1 MVSSRAA
8 SGHNLTPYRP
18 PHEPLRSTC
27 EGLSAVRHTS
37 PSWSRPVDPLY
48 PEPTGDRRWIAEQ
61 PLPWL
66 GIIPRTGAH
75 PELSDLVA
83 DGTVAAVAADLLL
96 SLVRHRASVLVIA
109 ARSRAGKSTL
119 LEALLPHY
127 PEDDRRIRLRGSF
140 ETFGWEADDRFVP
153 AHAVLI
159 AEEISGHLPT
169 YLWGPPVGRFLGWR
183 DHGVA
188 IAATAHGDSIEDVA
202 RLMAGYPLRLPI
214 SSVAAFDVIVRLG
227 SPVDAPSRPSVL
239 TDIWST
245 GRTLSGGLTSSTL
258 FDHRSGVRY
267 RELETSRLLGQ
278 EERPDRAIGQS
289 IRGGP
294 SRSGNS

>member
-1 MVSSRAA
+1 MVGSRTA

-18 PHEPLRSTC
+18 PDACSRPAG

-66 GIIPRTGAH
+66 GITPRDGARL
-75 PELSDLVA
+75 ELSNLIA
-83 DGTVAAVAADLLL
+83 NGTVGAAADLLL
-96 SLVRHRASVLVIA
+96 SLVHRRASILVIA
-109 ARSRAGKSTL
+109 GRSRAGKSTL

-127 PEDDRRIRLRGSF
+127 PGADRRIRLRGSF
-140 ETFGWEADDRFVP
+140 ETFGWEDDARFDP
-153 AHAVLI
+153 ARAVLI

-183 DHGVA
+183 HHGA
-188 IAATAHGDSIEDVA
+188 ALAATAHGESIEDVA

-214 SSVAAFDVIVRLG
+214 SSVAAFDVILRLG
-227 SPVDAPSRPSVL
+227 SPGDAPSRPSIL

-245 GRTLSGGLTSSTL
+245 GCTLDGGLTSSLL
-258 FDHRSGVRY
+258 FDHRSGVR
-267 RELETSRLLGQ
+267 ESAAETLRLLGQ
-278 EERPDRAIGQS
+278 SGRTGRAFAHS
-289 IRGGP
+289 LPRETR
-294 SRSGNS
+294 RSGNS